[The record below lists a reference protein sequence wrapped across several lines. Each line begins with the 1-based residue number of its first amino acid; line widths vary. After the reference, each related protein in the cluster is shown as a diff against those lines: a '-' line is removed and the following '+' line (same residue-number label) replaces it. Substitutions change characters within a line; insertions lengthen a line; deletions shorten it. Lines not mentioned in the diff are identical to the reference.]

1 MSWREIVGA
10 MEIVLTGAW
19 VLGVLMLVT
28 MAGLPVLQALAETA
42 REEAPASPAGSTALD
57 DTAVL
62 WAPVEVPAQ
71 RTASPERP
79 AGGAGSRAAGAPEHV
94 AC

>member
-1 MSWREIVGA
+1 

-42 REEAPASPAGSTALD
+42 RNEGSAQAEEGNPALD
-57 DTAVL
+57 ETGVL
-62 WAPVEVPAQ
+62 WAPVSVPAQ
-71 RTASPERP
+71 RTASP
-79 AGGAGSRAAGAPEHV
+79 APVADTEHV